1 MADRTVE
8 GLRAALKALR
18 EVVTP
23 AVDPANPLA
32 TEQLRMA
39 CGYLALV
46 CEQLPWR
53 SARIAAEGRSALALA
68 TAQQPLATGCGPD
81 AAAAVA
87 ALNEAVSAARA
98 LHAQPGL
105 DEDAWQRSTA
115 ALGAASST
123 LVRCASTADDD
134 TRRRIER
141 AVVAHAAA
149 WLDMERAWYRPLGF
163 DTAASLPFT
172 LEEALSRAAPTT
184 AQDCR

>member
-53 SARIAAEGRSALALA
+53 SARIAAEGHQALALA
-68 TAQQPLATGCGPD
+68 NTLQLLAAGCD
-81 AAAAVA
+81 RTAAAA
-87 ALNEAVSAARA
+87 LDEAISAAQA

-105 DEDAWQRSTA
+105 AEDAWQRSTA
-115 ALGAASST
+115 ALGAASSA

-149 WLDMERAWYRPLGF
+149 WLDAQRAWYRPLGF